1 MSEVVTLIKHRINDF
16 TKSERKIAQFVLK
29 NPSMVI
35 KLTVN
40 ELANMCSVSDATV
53 IRFIRKLGFE
63 TFQEFKFSIAKEDL
77 QNIEEEEKELV
88 IFQDDSPE
96 DILRKITLSSL
107 KTIENTSKITNLE
120 DYLKLAHAIR
130 SANKICIFGVGA
142 SGAVATFLQYKLTRS
157 GYPAAAI
164 TDPHMQAI
172 LSANMNSK
180 DLAIGISQSGSTR
193 DTVDS
198 LSIAKKHGALTAAI
212 TDHRNSPIGKYSSI
226 IIESFSSENP
236 IKNSAGRSVL
246 AQIFSIEIL
255 IGILQSLDYEKST
268 KYGEETAKAVI
279 KKLY

>member
-1 MSEVVTLIKHRINDF
+1 MSEVITLIKHRMNDL
-16 TKSERKIAQFVLK
+16 TKSESKIAQFVLE

-40 ELANMCSVSDATV
+40 ELANMCSISDATV

-77 QNIEEEEKELV
+77 KNVEEEKELE

-107 KTIENTSKITNLE
+107 KTIENTSKITNLD

-142 SGAVATFLQYKLTRS
+142 SGAIATFLQYKLTRS
-157 GYPAAAI
+157 GYPAVAI

-198 LSIAKKHGALTAAI
+198 LAIAKKHGALTAAI
-212 TDHRNSPIGKYSSI
+212 TEHRNSPIAKYSSI
-226 IIESFSSENP
+226 IIEIFSSENP

-255 IGILQSLDYEKST
+255 IGILQSLDYEKSI